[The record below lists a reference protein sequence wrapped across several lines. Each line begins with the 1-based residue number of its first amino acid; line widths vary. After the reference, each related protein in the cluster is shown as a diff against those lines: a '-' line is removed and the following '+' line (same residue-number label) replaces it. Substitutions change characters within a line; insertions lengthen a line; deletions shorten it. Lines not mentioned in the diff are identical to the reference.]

1 MRWHK
6 EVRKEEPGILRHPPD
21 GMAWKHFDNI
31 YPDFAIDSKSI
42 QMGLASDGFNPFSN
56 LSSSYSLWP
65 VILIPYNMPPWASP
79 NELKELW
86 HGIDAYDSYGVHMFK
101 LKDVVLWTISDF
113 PAYAYL
119 FGWSTAGKLACPV
132 CLEDRRSRRIT
143 DKQCFTGHRCYL
155 SANHSWKRSKDY
167 DGFSELRDPPRTFTG
182 EDILKQLEEVHVRT
196 PGKAPNNSSR
206 KCKRGANELNGSKR
220 SVLFDLS
227 YWSTLLLRHNLDVMH
242 IEKNVCDNI
251 AGTLLDIEGKTKDNL
266 KARKDLQDLNIRE
279 ELWLKKTASNKYEK
293 PHASYTFT
301 REECKSF
308 CQFIRTISQTK
319 VQKPTIISD
328 DLYALSQGVCTEGD
342 HNNENILYYGFL
354 IEILELSFIFYRKIY
369 LFRCK
374 WFNSDPKDKSVY
386 KENDLTSINTK
397 SNWYVNEPFI
407 LANQAQQVFYL
418 LDMRRGSNWR
428 FIQKVN
434 HRNVYDIPETSE
446 VTHEDIKVKFLEMK
460 KERRARSANAAEA
473 PTPSALP
480 KVLDRILKVNVPKPK
495 KSRTQEE
502 KEDEDEIVEIDGIEY
517 DGDEYIKFDVYIND
531 EDEVD
536 IGPQNAEFAWAFS
549 NVPFKVSKKVKTI
562 LNLGIT
568 ELLEDLGADDD

>member
-308 CQFIRTISQTK
+308 CQFIRTVRLPDGYCKVDPLLQDGCLERNAIWISQTK

-328 DLYALSQGVCTEGD
+328 DLYALSQGALERYHSYQSCVVNGVQFCCKEYDDTLQTQCSGVCTEGD

-446 VTHEDIKVKFLEMK
+446 VVSNIPNNDVFQADESVQLPPFRPVED
-460 KERRARSANAAEA
+460 
-473 PTPSALP
+473 
-480 KVLDRILKVNVPKPK
+480 
-495 KSRTQEE
+495 
-502 KEDEDEIVEIDGIEY
+502 
-517 DGDEYIKFDVYIND
+517 
-531 EDEVD
+531 
-536 IGPQNAEFAWAFS
+536 
-549 NVPFKVSKKVKTI
+549 
-562 LNLGIT
+562 
-568 ELLEDLGADDD
+568 